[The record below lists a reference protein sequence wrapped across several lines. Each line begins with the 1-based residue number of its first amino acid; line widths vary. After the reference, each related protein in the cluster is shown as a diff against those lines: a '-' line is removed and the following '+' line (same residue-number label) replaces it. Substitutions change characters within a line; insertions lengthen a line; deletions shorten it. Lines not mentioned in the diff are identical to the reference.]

1 MAFTNE
7 EILIGEAAKN
17 QAAINPY
24 RTLYDVKRLIGR
36 KYADRTVQYDKK
48 YLPYDIV
55 DKEGRP
61 YIRVPE
67 VKG

>member
-1 MAFTNE
+1 MAFTDE

-61 YIRVPE
+61 YIRVSE

>member
-1 MAFTNE
+1 MAFTDE